1 MAPRRSSRDHPRIRG
16 EHDGDLSRIS
26 HVAGSS
32 PHTRGALDE
41 PGDGHGGLRIIP
53 AYAGSTTGRTGWRPL
68 VRDHPRIRGEHLR
81 AMVIVPSVVGSSPH
95 TRGARGRPGLGGGCR
110 TDHPRIRGEHVAEIP
125 GKVVKAGSSPHTRG
139 APSVRLPATVVV
151 GDHPRIRGEHR
162 RDRGARI
169 RQVGSSPHTR
179 GALQVCPDPVV
190 DEGIIPAYAGS
201 TSKTPKNRSAPRDH
215 PRIRGEHVLENVVDG
230 AHGGSSPHTRGAPRE
245 TFEEVE
251 GFRIIPAYAGS
262 TTIPRMSFWCGRDH
276 PRIRGEHTHAR

>member
-1 MAPRRSSRDHPRIRG
+1 MAG
-16 EHDGDLSRIS
+16 
-26 HVAGSS
+26 AG
-32 PHTRGALDE
+32 
-41 PGDGHGGLRIIP
+41 RIIP
-53 AYAGSTTGRTGWRPL
+53 AYAGSTRAAWTWWR
-68 VRDHPRIRGEHLR
+68 
-81 AMVIVPSVVGSSPH
+81 VPDGSSPH
-95 TRGARGRPGLGGGCR
+95 TRGARSRDTREGSEGGIIPAYAGSTCASGRRRAGSG
-110 TDHPRIRGEHVAEIP
+110 
-125 GKVVKAGSSPHTRG
+125 GSSPHTRG